1 MRKKELVTRRKF
13 FAAGGAGA
21 IGMAFAG
28 PMSAQA
34 QSSITQ
40 LGSTQLSEAEKANV
54 ELVHAYDRIVTDT
67 ASSLDRLK
75 KLKEICSP
83 NMIWGR
89 VNGDKFLGLNAVIE
103 WYESYF
109 KDVPGG
115 HPGMKNLKYEYSEM
129 YVRGPVVVEY
139 GLHLIQQP
147 GGPPPPRNNFHAV
160 VWVIRDGKLAERYD
174 HMVRQT

>member
-1 MRKKELVTRRKF
+1 MRKRELVTRRKF
-13 FAAGGAGA
+13 FATGGAGA

-28 PMSAQA
+28 SASAQTGTA
-34 QSSITQ
+34 Q
-40 LGSTQLSEAEKANV
+40 LGSTQLSAAEKANI

-67 ASSLDRLK
+67 ESSLDRLK

-103 WYESYF
+103 WYENYF
-109 KDVPGG
+109 KGVPAGRT
-115 HPGMKNLKYEYSEM
+115 GMRNLKYEYSEM
-129 YVRGPVVVEY
+129 YVRGPVIVEY
-139 GLHLIQQP
+139 GLHLIQEP

-174 HMVRQT
+174 HFVRQT